1 MSLIPEKPIT
11 ISPTLAATIGL
22 EETVLLQLL
31 QECRSHGT
39 PEQNQGFEWFTVASE
54 KLLSLAP
61 FWREEDILRLS
72 AGLHEKGL
80 LLIGGAPFSSQRD
93 FRFAFNDG
101 VAASTTHSPQTSS
114 QSRAPLNAQ
123 SSPQQ
128 NSNQRQQPAYNH
140 SASTAAPSNGIPT
153 SAKTMGNSWQ
163 PSQDAV
169 RQLSQLGVTQAF
181 AQQQI
186 PQFVTYWRERN
197 VPRHSWES
205 KFIKEV
211 WRQWQQAE
219 ATSHRRRQ
227 EVALTNEWRPSRDAL
242 QILIGQG
249 GINNNFVED
258 SVPEFILYWR
268 DRGDVSSTWDSKFI
282 QHIRRQWQFFTGMM
296 DQDSMPRK
304 IEAQWQP
311 KASVYDVLQ
320 MANINRQFAEQLIP
334 EFILYWQENGMPQ
347 SSWSTKFLQFVKRQW
362 ARHIQP
368 SSTDT
373 AHGKQQG
380 SNPNGRIR
388 DRSFVEDLTDRSWAS

>member
-1 MSLIPEKPIT
+1 
-11 ISPTLAATIGL
+11 
-22 EETVLLQLL
+22 
-31 QECRSHGT
+31 
-39 PEQNQGFEWFTVASE
+39 
-54 KLLSLAP
+54 
-61 FWREEDILRLS
+61 
-72 AGLHEKGL
+72 
-80 LLIGGAPFSSQRD
+80 
-93 FRFAFNDG
+93 
-101 VAASTTHSPQTSS
+101 VAASTA
-114 QSRAPLNAQ
+114 QSAQ
-123 SSPQQ
+123 SSPQPRPQ
-128 NSNQRQQPAYNH
+128 QSTNQRQQPNYNH
-140 SASTAAPSNGIPT
+140 SLSTAAPSNGMPT

-163 PSQDAV
+163 PSQDAM

-227 EVALTNEWRPSRDAL
+227 EVTLTNEWRPSRDAL

-249 GINNNFVED
+249 GINSNFVED
-258 SVPEFILYWR
+258 SIPEFILYWR

-282 QHIRRQWQFFTGMM
+282 QHIRRQWQFYTGMM
-296 DQDSMPRK
+296 EQDSMPRK

-320 MANINRQFAEQLIP
+320 MANINRQFAEQLVP

>member
-39 PEQNQGFEWFTVASE
+39 PERNQGFEWFTVAAE

-61 FWREEDILRLS
+61 FWREADILRLS

-93 FRFAFNDG
+93 FRFAFND
-101 VAASTTHSPQTSS
+101 VPASSTNRTANPVS
-114 QSRAPLNAQ
+114 QRSAPAGSNAM
-123 SSPQQ
+123 
-128 NSNQRQQPAYNH
+128 PA
-140 SASTAAPSNGIPT
+140 
-153 SAKTMGNSWQ
+153 SAKTIGNSWQ

-186 PQFVTYWRERN
+186 PQFVAYWRERN

-227 EVALTNEWRPSRDAL
+227 EVTLTNEWRPSRDAL
-242 QILIGQG
+242 QISIGQG
-249 GINNNFVED
+249 GINSNFVED
-258 SVPEFILYWR
+258 AIPEFILYWR
-268 DRGDVSSTWDSKFI
+268 DRGDISSTWDSKFI
-282 QHIRRQWQFFTGMM
+282 QHIRRQWQFYTGMM
-296 DQDSMPRK
+296 EQDSMPRA
-304 IEAQWQP
+304 IEAQWRP
-311 KASVYDVLQ
+311 KESVYDVLQ
-320 MANINRQFAEQLIP
+320 MANISRQFAEQLLP
-334 EFILYWQENGMPQ
+334 EFILYWQENGTPQ
-347 SSWSTKFLQFVKRQW
+347 CSWSTKFLQFVKRQW

>member
-54 KLLSLAP
+54 KLLSLVP
-61 FWREEDILRLS
+61 FWREDDILRLS

-101 VAASTTHSPQTSS
+101 VATSITQSPQTSS
-114 QSRAPLNAQ
+114 QTNSQTN
-123 SSPQQ
+123 SQQ
-128 NSNQRQQPAYNH
+128 HSNQRQQPAYNH
-140 SASTAAPSNGIPT
+140 SATTATPYNGIPT

-163 PSQDAV
+163 PSQDAM
-169 RQLSQLGVTQAF
+169 RQLSQLGVTQLF

-219 ATSHRRRQ
+219 ASSHRRRQ

-249 GINNNFVED
+249 GINSNFVED
-258 SVPEFILYWR
+258 SIPEFILYWR
-268 DRGDVSSTWDSKFI
+268 DRGDLSSTWDSKFI
-282 QHIRRQWQFFTGMM
+282 QHIRRQWQFFSGMM
-296 DQDSMPRK
+296 EQDSMPRK

-311 KASVYDVLQ
+311 RASVYDVLQ
-320 MANINRQFAEQLIP
+320 MANINRQFAEQLVP

-347 SSWSTKFLQFVKRQW
+347 RSWSTKFLQFVKRQW

>member
-61 FWREEDILRLS
+61 FWREDDILRLS

-101 VAASTTHSPQTSS
+101 VATSISQSPQTSS
-114 QSRAPLNAQ
+114 QPNS
-123 SSPQQ
+123 QQ
-128 NSNQRQQPAYNH
+128 HSNQRQQPAYNH
-140 SASTAAPSNGIPT
+140 SATTATPSNGIPT

-163 PSQDAV
+163 PSQDAM
-169 RQLSQLGVTQAF
+169 RQLSQLGVTQLF

-219 ATSHRRRQ
+219 ASSHRRRQ

-249 GINNNFVED
+249 GINSNFVED
-258 SVPEFILYWR
+258 SIPEFILYWR
-268 DRGDVSSTWDSKFI
+268 DRGDLSSTWDSKFI
-282 QHIRRQWQFFTGMM
+282 QHIRRQWQFFSGMM
-296 DQDSMPRK
+296 EQDSMPRK

-311 KASVYDVLQ
+311 RASVYDVLQ
-320 MANINRQFAEQLIP
+320 MANINRQFAEQLVP

>member
-61 FWREEDILRLS
+61 FWREDDILRLS

-101 VAASTTHSPQTSS
+101 VATSITQSPQTSS
-114 QSRAPLNAQ
+114 QTNSQPN
-123 SSPQQ
+123 SQQ
-128 NSNQRQQPAYNH
+128 HSNQRQQPAYNH
-140 SASTAAPSNGIPT
+140 SATTATPYNGIPT

-163 PSQDAV
+163 PSQDAM
-169 RQLSQLGVTQAF
+169 RQLSQLGVTQLF

-219 ATSHRRRQ
+219 ASSHRRRQ

-249 GINNNFVED
+249 GINSNFVED
-258 SVPEFILYWR
+258 SIPEFILYWR
-268 DRGDVSSTWDSKFI
+268 DRGDLSSTWDSKFI
-282 QHIRRQWQFFTGMM
+282 QHIRRQWQFFSGMM
-296 DQDSMPRK
+296 EQDSMPRK

-311 KASVYDVLQ
+311 RASVYDVLQ
-320 MANINRQFAEQLIP
+320 MANINRQFAEQLVP